1 MKHMSWTAAV
11 AAAGLLAVTMS
22 ACNTSGGDDEAVTVT
37 QTAAPEASASDT
49 PAAGDTGSPD
59 NGPNPTP
66 GAPAPAPQAAP
77 AAPAPAAPAAP
88 AQTRYTTYYA
98 ATSNTSES
106 FAAAVFSAFTATY
119 ASTGNSEPTLSVT
132 SPETGQTYTMKCA
145 HYGRTVHCDGGDNAI
160 VGIY

>member
-1 MKHMSWTAAV
+1 MEHMPRIRGLATAAV
-11 AAAGLLAVTMS
+11 AGLLTVSMT
-22 ACNTSGGDDEAVTVT
+22 ACGVFDRDQETVTVT
-37 QTAAPEASASDT
+37 QTPASPNSSSNGSAGGASGNGG
-49 PAAGDTGSPD
+49 PA
-59 NGPNPTP
+59 PTP
-66 GAPAPAPQAAP
+66 AAP
-77 AAPAPAAPAAP
+77 AAAPQAPAAP

-132 SPETGQTYTMKCA
+132 SPATGQTYTMQCA
-145 HYGRTVHCDGGDNAI
+145 HYGHTVHCNGGDNAV

>member
-1 MKHMSWTAAV
+1 VEHMPRIRGLATAAV
-11 AAAGLLAVTMS
+11 AGLLTVSMT
-22 ACNTSGGDDEAVTVT
+22 ACGVFDRDQETVTVT
-37 QTAAPEASASDT
+37 QTPASPNSSSNGSAGGASGNGGPAPT
-49 PAAGDTGSPD
+49 PAA
-59 NGPNPTP
+59 
-66 GAPAPAPQAAP
+66 PAAAPQ
-77 AAPAPAAPAAP
+77 APAPAAPAAP

-132 SPETGQTYTMKCA
+132 SPATGQTYTMQCA
-145 HYGRTVHCDGGDNAI
+145 HYGHTVHCNGGDNAV